1 MPAITI
7 KGDQLAAAVN
17 DILMEYGD
25 DAKEI
30 IEDTIS
36 KSAKN
41 ATKQLKGAGS
51 FGGTGKYKRGWSSQI
66 KKKRVGI
73 EAVVYNSAAPGLAH
87 LLEFGHAKQNGG
99 RTQAFP
105 HIAPINDQV
114 QEDVVRQLE
123 ERLGG

>member
-7 KGDQLAAAVN
+7 KGNQLEAAVN
-17 DILMEYGD
+17 NILTEYGD

-30 IEDTIS
+30 IETTIS
-36 KSAKN
+36 KSAKE
-41 ATKQLKGAGS
+41 ATKQLKNAGS
-51 FGGTGKYKRGWSSQI
+51 FGGTGKYKKGWSSKIQ
-66 KKKRVGI
+66 KKRVGI
-73 EAVVYNSAAPGLAH
+73 EAVVYNAAAPGLAH

-99 RTQAFP
+99 RTRAFP

>member
-7 KGDQLAAAVN
+7 KGNQLEAAVN
-17 DILMEYGD
+17 NILTEYGD
-25 DAKEI
+25 DAQEI
-30 IEDTIS
+30 IETTIS
-36 KSAKN
+36 KSAKE
-41 ATKQLKGAGS
+41 ATKQLKKAGS
-51 FGGTGKYKRGWSSQI
+51 FGGTGKYKKGWSSKIQ
-66 KKKRVGI
+66 KKRVGI
-73 EAVVYNSAAPGLAH
+73 EAVVYNAAAPGLAH

-99 RTQAFP
+99 RTRAFP